1 MKKFISASLTGLLI
15 LAFGAIVYAQD
26 APKLGGTF
34 PGLELKATGW
44 IDAQTFLLKNVT
56 AGNPASGIYNV
67 WGVGSSFTGG
77 VPSGDLDRKMSW
89 WESRMRLKFDWIYG
103 KATSG
108 TVQFEADA
116 TPWGGTPGGNA
127 GQISER
133 NTYGA
138 SSSAADRAALEI
150 KHVYFDFA
158 TPYFGIPVPM
168 NFRVGLQPFAI
179 RPLVLLTSDAMGI
192 VGTFKV
198 DPVTI
203 IPIYMKYLEGVNRTA
218 DDVDVYGL
226 HLNAAIGKVTV
237 GGYGLYYNMN
247 TYPAL
252 VSQPLTTAVVG
263 WPSALTKNAFG
274 TQSAN
279 FWWLGVYADG
289 AVGPVNIN
297 FDFIYDGGKVKS
309 NISDVERVKYSGW
322 ATRGVVDF
330 PWEQFNFG
338 IIGAYGSGADTN
350 KTSASGLA
358 GTATASGV
366 DSSKVGSFVVPPST
380 EAAAA
385 FGESLVLFSWWG
397 TRGDSGIGN
406 SLNYNQVSKG
416 GLGGL
421 WYAKLYAS
429 YKATPWYKITL
440 SGLYIGDTTKNGNTF
455 GNAHDE
461 YDNLRNNKRIGWEAD
476 LVQEIEIY
484 KNLKLAIG
492 AGYLWSG
499 SAMDL
504 WNGVDAN
511 YSPSNPWNIST
522 NMTYFF

>member
-34 PGLELKATGW
+34 PGLELRASGW
-44 IDAQTFLLKNVT
+44 IDAQTLFFKNVT
-56 AGNPASGIYNV
+56 GGNPASGIYNT
-67 WGVGSSFTGG
+67 WGLGSSFTGG
-77 VPSGDLDRKMSW
+77 VPSGDLNRKLSY
-89 WESRMRLKFDWIYG
+89 WESRMRLKFDWVYG

-116 TPWGGTPGGNA
+116 QPWGGTPGGNA

-133 NTYGA
+133 NTYGYV
-138 SSSAADRAALEI
+138 SADRAALEI

-168 NFRVGLQPFAI
+168 NFRVGLQPLAI
-179 RPLVLLTSDAMGI
+179 RPPLLLTTDAMGI

-203 IPIYMKYLEGVNRTA
+203 IPIYSKYLEGANRTA
-218 DDVDVYGL
+218 DDVDLYGL
-226 HLNAAIGKVTV
+226 HVNAAIGKLTV

-247 TYPAL
+247 AYPFL
-252 VSQPLTTAVVG
+252 VSQAISTVSGLSRNAV
-263 WPSALTKNAFG
+263 G
-274 TQSAN
+274 TQTAD

-289 AVGPVNIN
+289 RVGPVNIN

-309 NISDVERVKYSGW
+309 KQTFDASDVKYRGW
-322 ATRGVVDF
+322 ATRAAIDF
-330 PWEQFNFG
+330 PLEQFNFG
-338 IIGAYGSGADTN
+338 IIGAYGSGADTE
-350 KTSASGLA
+350 KTSSSGLA
-358 GTATASGV
+358 GSLTSSGGQ
-366 DSSKVGSFVVPPST
+366 SHKVGSFVVPPAT

-385 FGESLVLFSWWG
+385 FGESIVLFSTWIN
-397 TRGDSGIGN
+397 RGDSGIGN

-421 WYAKLYAS
+421 WYAKVYGS
-429 YKATPWYKITL
+429 FKATPWYKITL

-455 GNAHDE
+455 GNAQDAAG
-461 YDNLRNNKRIGWEAD
+461 NLRNDKRIGWEAD

-484 KNLKLAIG
+484 KNLKFAIG

-499 SAMDL
+499 KAMDL

-511 YSPSNPWNIST
+511 FSPANPWQITS

>member
-1 MKKFISASLTGLLI
+1 LGL
-15 LAFGAIVYAQD
+15 
-26 APKLGGTF
+26 
-34 PGLELKATGW
+34 
-44 IDAQTFLLKNVT
+44 
-56 AGNPASGIYNV
+56 
-67 WGVGSSFTGG
+67 
-77 VPSGDLDRKMSW
+77 
-89 WESRMRLKFDWIYG
+89 
-103 KATSG
+103 
-108 TVQFEADA
+108 
-116 TPWGGTPGGNA
+116 
-127 GQISER
+127 
-133 NTYGA
+133 
-138 SSSAADRAALEI
+138 
-150 KHVYFDFA
+150 
-158 TPYFGIPVPM
+158 
-168 NFRVGLQPFAI
+168 
-179 RPLVLLTSDAMGI
+179 
-192 VGTFKV
+192 
-198 DPVTI
+198 
-203 IPIYMKYLEGVNRTA
+203 
-218 DDVDVYGL
+218 
-226 HLNAAIGKVTV
+226 
-237 GGYGLYYNMN
+237 
-247 TYPAL
+247 
-252 VSQPLTTAVVG
+252 
-263 WPSALTKNAFG
+263 
-274 TQSAN
+274 
-279 FWWLGVYADG
+279 YADG